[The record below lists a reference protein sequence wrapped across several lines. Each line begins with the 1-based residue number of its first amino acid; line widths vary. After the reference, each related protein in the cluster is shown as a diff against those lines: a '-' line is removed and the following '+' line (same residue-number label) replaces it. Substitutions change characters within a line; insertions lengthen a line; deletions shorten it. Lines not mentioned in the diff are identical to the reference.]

1 MNPLKYSYE
10 SLQQFC
16 LQNGIE
22 LCKDYNDQPVNR
34 NTRIEGKC
42 VKSDCDGVFCKS
54 FREILENAT
63 YYCRP
68 CLNKVADV
76 KRKQTCINKYGVN
89 TVMHIKETK
98 EKIKET
104 SLQKYGVEFSFQ
116 SEIVKDKIKE
126 TNIERYGC
134 KNAMQNKKVREKC
147 NKTCLEKYGV
157 EHILQSEIFK
167 TKYKSIIL
175 ARFGVENPSQNYE
188 IKQRKITTCLKNYG
202 VEHPSQ
208 NNEIKQRKIETSL
221 KNYGVEYPMQSSE
234 VLSNNIKNNYKTK
247 PYIFPSGKVEQIQGD
262 EQYALDELIHIEKIV
277 EKGKRSILL
286 MPRVPCIV
294 GEVGAGTAAEKNGLL
309 ANDKII
315 GIDSFKIDFFDQV
328 KPLIAH
334 KAGDSVQLHIIRKG
348 QSLVLNSVINPDT
361 SIGFFPAVPS
371 LAEMKDQGLY
381 TFETKNFSFLASFPA
396 GVKKAGEKLS
406 SYVSQFKKILNPST
420 GAYKGLGGFKSMGSI
435 FPKYEWDWEAFWNIT
450 AFFSIAL
457 AFMNLLPI
465 PALDGGHVLFT
476 IYEMVTGRKPN
487 EKFLEYAQIVGM
499 ALLFGL
505 MIYAN
510 ANDWLGW
517 GRSR

>member
-1 MNPLKYSYE
+1 MFAQVLLAINWNSIGLQAGQLILSLSILVILHELGHFIPAKIFGCRVEKFYLFFDPWFSLVKKKIGDTIYGIGWLPLGGYVKIAGMVDE
-10 SLQQFC
+10 SMDKEQLKQPAQPWEFRSKPAWQR
-16 LQNGIE
+16 LIIMIGGVTVNVLLAFFIYAMILFKWGETKLPMSSLNNGIWIVDTVINE
-22 LCKDYNDQPVNR
+22 IGLHNGDKIISVNDEKVAYFDNINSSLMLGDHMDIMRDGQPMRLAIPVN
-34 NTRIEGKC
+34 I
-42 VKSDCDGVFCKS
+42 
-54 FREILENAT
+54 
-63 YYCRP
+63 
-68 CLNKVADV
+68 
-76 KRKQTCINKYGVN
+76 
-89 TVMHIKETK
+89 
-98 EKIKET
+98 
-104 SLQKYGVEFSFQ
+104 
-116 SEIVKDKIKE
+116 
-126 TNIERYGC
+126 
-134 KNAMQNKKVREKC
+134 
-147 NKTCLEKYGV
+147 
-157 EHILQSEIFK
+157 
-167 TKYKSIIL
+167 
-175 ARFGVENPSQNYE
+175 
-188 IKQRKITTCLKNYG
+188 
-202 VEHPSQ
+202 
-208 NNEIKQRKIETSL
+208 
-221 KNYGVEYPMQSSE
+221 
-234 VLSNNIKNNYKTK
+234 
-247 PYIFPSGKVEQIQGD
+247 
-262 EQYALDELIHIEKIV
+262 IEKIV

-286 MPRVPCIV
+286 LPRVPCIV

-309 ANDKII
+309 PNDKII

-334 KAGDSVQLHIIRKG
+334 KAGDSVQLHIIRNG

-406 SYVSQFKKILNPST
+406 NYVSQFKKILNPST

-465 PALDGGHVLFT
+465 PALDGGHVIFT

>member
-1 MNPLKYSYE
+1 MFAQVLLAINWNAIGLQAGQLILSLSILVILHELGHFIPAKIFGCRVEKFYLFFDPWFSLVKKKIGDTIYGIGWLPLGGYVKIAGMVDE
-10 SLQQFC
+10 SMDKEQLKQPAQPWEFRSKPAWQR
-16 LQNGIE
+16 LIIMIGGVTVNVLLAFFIYAMILFKWGETKLPMSSLNNGIWIVDTVINE
-22 LCKDYNDQPVNR
+22 IGLHNGDKIVSVNDEKVAYFDNINSSLMLGDHMDIMRDGQPMRLAIPVN
-34 NTRIEGKC
+34 I
-42 VKSDCDGVFCKS
+42 
-54 FREILENAT
+54 
-63 YYCRP
+63 
-68 CLNKVADV
+68 
-76 KRKQTCINKYGVN
+76 
-89 TVMHIKETK
+89 
-98 EKIKET
+98 
-104 SLQKYGVEFSFQ
+104 
-116 SEIVKDKIKE
+116 
-126 TNIERYGC
+126 
-134 KNAMQNKKVREKC
+134 
-147 NKTCLEKYGV
+147 
-157 EHILQSEIFK
+157 
-167 TKYKSIIL
+167 
-175 ARFGVENPSQNYE
+175 
-188 IKQRKITTCLKNYG
+188 
-202 VEHPSQ
+202 
-208 NNEIKQRKIETSL
+208 
-221 KNYGVEYPMQSSE
+221 
-234 VLSNNIKNNYKTK
+234 
-247 PYIFPSGKVEQIQGD
+247 
-262 EQYALDELIHIEKIV
+262 IEKIV

-334 KAGDSVQLHIIRKG
+334 KAGDSVQLHIIRNG

-361 SIGFFPAVPS
+361 SIGFFPAVPT

-381 TFETKNFSFLASFPA
+381 TFETKNFSLLASFPA